1 MGLKAVVE
9 HYKRVHR
16 PNGKVEV
23 AWFKSQPDLATAVD
37 TAATAT
43 NSQGKRYAH
52 QCRIKKV
59 AMRKALAALRGAVAK
74 IEKAG
79 DFDELY
85 DTVNA
90 AVGAIDGI
98 GDLYV
103 YDAAFGIGAFL
114 GLVPRRVYLHA
125 GTRAGAR
132 RLGLTTGCR
141 PHGEAKE
148 VEAEASEFAELSPAE
163 MEDVLCIYKDPG
175 SEGRHGRL
183 RAARDELLLLT
194 TSHGQPERHG

>member
-9 HYKRVHR
+9 HYKKVHR
-16 PNGKVEV
+16 PRTKVEV

-37 TAATAT
+37 TAAKAT

-59 AMRKALAALRGAVAK
+59 AMRKALAALRDAVAE
-74 IEKAG
+74 IEKAV

-85 DTVNA
+85 AAIYA
-90 AVGAIDGI
+90 AVGEIKGI

-103 YDAAFGIGAFL
+103 YDTAFRVGAYL
-114 GLVPRRVYLHA
+114 GLAPRRVYLHA

-132 RLGLTTGCR
+132 KLGLTTRGR
-141 PHGEAKE
+141 PHVEAKE
-148 VEAEASEFAELSPAE
+148 VEAEAPEFAELSPAE
-163 MEDVLCIYKDPG
+163 MEDVLCIYKDKLRDQKAGTAAFEPPG
-175 SEGRHGRL
+175 
-183 RAARDELLLLT
+183 
-194 TSHGQPERHG
+194 TSCCS